1 MPPGAADHAPMFIRR
16 TQTRR
21 AADGSSYSTC
31 RLVRSERRGD
41 KVRQRTLLNLGRH
54 FETEPAAWPVLCA
67 RIEDLL
73 NGQQALL
80 AELPEAVETEAHRI
94 AALLLARGVGVAADA
109 PADGVAVHPDSMAL
123 ARPRSV
129 GVEQAGLWA
138 LEQVGLMPLLEEV
151 GVNGALRAAAA
162 GLIVGRM
169 AHPASERETHRW
181 LGRDSGLGELLG
193 VDYEAMGAMQL
204 YRASDALVKHR
215 HAIEARLYEPAMDL
229 FGLSATVT
237 LFDLTNTY
245 FEGDADGQP
254 LARHGHSKEKRND
267 RPLLTLGLVLD
278 GSGFVSRSRVFAGNV
293 REQTTLQGMLDG
305 LGAPAEALV
314 VMDRGIAT
322 EARIAWLRE
331 SGYRYLVVSRQRR
344 REFDAKTAEAI
355 DTASGRTL
363 HLDRQV
369 CGDSGEV
376 RLNCY
381 SEARAQKER
390 AMVERLRARYEADLE
405 RLAGSLSRP
414 RARRRPE
421 QVHERL
427 GRLKAKHRRVARY
440 YTLSVVVERDRVE
453 AVTWTRGPAKGSRAD
468 LPGVYCLRTNLT
480 DWEAERL
487 WRTYATLTDLEA
499 VFRCLKSEL
508 GLRPIHHRVPR
519 RTEGHLF
526 IAVVAYQLVQI
537 VRRRLRDR
545 GLADSWTT
553 LRNRLATRCRVTATF
568 RCADGRTLHLRKA
581 TAPEPHQQPI
591 YDALGIDPD
600 AGGFVKQLV

>member
-1 MPPGAADHAPMFIRR
+1 VFIRR

-21 AADGSSYSTC
+21 AGDGSAYSTC

-54 FETEPAAWPVLCA
+54 FEIEREAWPALCA

-73 NGQQALL
+73 DGQPSLIAD
-80 AELPEAVETEAHRI
+80 LPAAVESEAQRI
-94 AALLLARGVGVAADA
+94 AALLLARGLGETSER
-109 PADGVAVHPDSMAL
+109 PSDGMTVHPDSLAL
-123 ARPRSV
+123 VRPRSV
-129 GVEQAGLWA
+129 GVEQVGLWA
-138 LEQVGLMPLLEEV
+138 MEQAGLMPLLEDL

-162 GLIVGRM
+162 GSIVGRM

-204 YRASDALVKHR
+204 YRASDALVRHR
-215 HAIEARLYEPAMDL
+215 DAIEAQLYERAMDL

-245 FEGDADGQP
+245 FEGDAARQP
-254 LARHGHSKEKRND
+254 LARHGHSKEKRD
-267 RPLLTLGLVLD
+267 DCPLLTLGLVLD
-278 GSGFVSRSRVFAGNV
+278 GAGFVCRSRVFAGNV
-293 REQTTLQGMLDG
+293 REHTTLQGMLDG
-305 LGAPAEALV
+305 LGAPADALV

-322 EARIAWLRE
+322 EAQIAWLRD
-331 SGYRYLVVSRQRR
+331 SGYRYLVVSRQRK
-344 REFDAKTAEAI
+344 REFDAEAAEPIA
-355 DTASGRTL
+355 TVSGQTL
-363 HLDRQV
+363 HLDRRV
-369 CGDSGEV
+369 CERTGEV

-381 SEARAQKER
+381 SEERAQKER
-390 AMVERLRARYEADLE
+390 AMVERLCARYEADLA

-414 RARRRPE
+414 RARRKPE
-421 QVHERL
+421 QVHERI

-440 YTLSVVVERDRVE
+440 YTLSVTVDHDRVE
-453 AVTWTRGPAKGSRAD
+453 AVAFTRNPAPGSRAD
-468 LPGVYCLRTNLT
+468 LPGVYCLRTNLM
-480 DWEAERL
+480 DWDAERL
-487 WRTYATLTDLEA
+487 WKTYVTLTDLEA

-537 VRRRLRDR
+537 VRTRLRER
-545 GLADSWTT
+545 GHNESWTA
-553 LRNRLATRCRVTATF
+553 LRNRLASRCRVTATF

-581 TAPEPHQQPI
+581 TAIEPHQKPI
-591 YDALGIDPD
+591 YHILGIDPE
-600 AGGFVKQLV
+600 AGGFVKKVI